1 MVWFGEAAT
10 KRDGLRV
17 IPLSLTMM
25 ALFALMPD
33 GKQTPLFP
41 DLGKD
46 EVWYRATLREL
57 LDLPAAGR
65 IKPVVTERVPLVEA
79 ARSRTARTRQIRG

>member
-1 MVWFGEAAT
+1 
-10 KRDGLRV
+10 
-17 IPLSLTMM
+17 MM

-65 IKPVVTERVPLVEA
+65 IKPVETERVPLVEA